1 MEPIKQLAALAG
13 LQDSYVHA
21 QGHVEHIALADQQAI
36 LAAMGYDLSND
47 DVIASQISQL
57 QQQPWTE
64 IIAPVQV
71 LTETQPLQVRL
82 QQPAAAA
89 HSHWHWQLLTE
100 QQQRYSGQL
109 QIATSDIVDRQQ
121 LAGTE
126 YLAVNLSI
134 NVELGPGYHQLTLT
148 PASSAPGTV
157 APEASAGYQQ
167 QLIVTPNR
175 CFQLQDRAVLHK
187 TMGPAIQLYA
197 LRSSRNWGIGDFVDL
212 KNMVAPLAALGN
224 DFIGLNPLHA
234 LYPGL
239 PQDCSPY
246 SPNSRLWLNTLYVA
260 LEHSPEFS
268 ECAAAQ
274 QLLQNQQFQARIQRC
289 RVAADVD
296 YHAVSSLKA
305 EMATV
310 LYHHF
315 KQQHLAINSQRARD
329 FNQFVEQ
336 SDPSLLNLARYQVL
350 QAVLFQRDMQ
360 MACWQNFPAEY
371 QQPDSPALQQFA
383 KEHSDAINQQLYL
396 QWLAQQQLAEVKQ
409 QCQQQGMAIGLYCDV
424 AVGANSNSAESW
436 GAPEDFLMQ
445 LSVGAPPD
453 IMAPKG
459 QNWGLLA
466 YNPHTLRQKAYQPFI
481 QLIRANMRYA
491 GALRLDHVMAL
502 LRLWC
507 CPPGADATAGG
518 YISMP
523 AEDLFA
529 IMALESQRNHCV
541 VIGEDL
547 GTVPVEISRLMAKY
561 QVLSYR
567 VFMLEQKTGSYQ
579 HRDQTYP
586 ALALATVT
594 THDMPTLVGYWHEH
608 DLALRHQLDLFPSAQ
623 IAANLEQ
630 LRKDEKQLL
639 CHELQLE
646 QGNVQQL
653 VHNSHLYLAA
663 TPARLMAYQLEDLLL
678 VATPVNIPGTS
689 TEYPNWRRKL
699 PVDFEQALQ
708 QTDVRELIT
717 AMAEQ
722 RRKS

>member
-21 QGHVEHIALADQQAI
+21 QGHVEHISLADQQAI
-36 LAAMGYDLSND
+36 LAAMGYDLNSSD
-47 DVIASQISQL
+47 AISSQIRQL
-57 QQQPWTE
+57 QQQPWAE
-64 IIAPVQV
+64 VVAPVQV
-71 LTETQPLQVRL
+71 LSEEQALCVRI
-82 QQPAAAA
+82 QQPAATA
-89 HSHWHWQLLTE
+89 HSQWQWQLQTE
-100 QQQRYSGQL
+100 QQQTYRGQL
-109 QIATSDIVDRQQ
+109 HIATSDIIERQQ
-121 LAGTE
+121 FADTE
-126 YLAVNLSI
+126 YLAVNLAI
-134 NVELGPGYHQLTLT
+134 DVELGPGYHQLTLT
-148 PASSAPGTV
+148 PETGTTETDT
-157 APEASAGYQQ
+157 PAGNQSYQQ

-175 CFQLQDRAVLHK
+175 CFQLQDSAVLHK

-197 LRSSRNWGIGDFVDL
+197 LRSGRNWGIGDFADL
-212 KNMVAPLAALGN
+212 KNMVAPLAELGN

-260 LEHSPEFS
+260 LEHSPEFA
-268 ECAAAQ
+268 ECEKAQ
-274 QLLQNQQFQARIQRC
+274 QLLQSQQFQSRLARC
-289 RVAADVD
+289 RAAADVD

-310 LYHHF
+310 LYQHF
-315 KQQHLAINSQRARD
+315 KQQHLARNSERAQ
-329 FNQFVEQ
+329 QFQQFIEQ

-350 QAVLFQRDMQ
+350 QAVLFSRDMQ
-360 MACWQNFPAEY
+360 MACWQHFPPEY
-371 QQPDSPALQQFA
+371 QNPHSPAVQQFA
-383 KEHSDAINQQLYL
+383 KEHADAINQQLYL
-396 QWLAQQQLAEVKQ
+396 QWLAQQQLAGVKQ

-547 GTVPVEISRLMAKY
+547 GTVPAEISQLMAKY
-561 QVLSYR
+561 QVMSYR
-567 VFMLEQKTGSYQ
+567 VFMLEQKSGSYQ

-586 ALALATVT
+586 ALSLATVT
-594 THDMPTLVGYWHEH
+594 THDMPTLVGYWNEH
-608 DLALRHQLDLFPSAQ
+608 DLALRHQLDLFPSAR

-639 CHELQLE
+639 SDELQLE
-646 QGNVQQL
+646 QGNTRQL
-653 VHNSHLYLAA
+653 VQNSHLYLAA

-699 PVDFEQALQ
+699 PVEFEQALQ
-708 QTDVRELIT
+708 QSEVRELIL
-717 AMAEQ
+717 AMAGQ
-722 RRKS
+722 RRIS

>member
-21 QGHVEHIALADQQAI
+21 QGHIEHIALADQQAI
-36 LAAMGYDLSND
+36 LTAMGYDLSSD
-47 DVIASQISQL
+47 QAIAGQVARL
-57 QQQPWTE
+57 QQQPWAE
-64 IIAPVQV
+64 VIAPVQV
-71 LTETQPLQVRL
+71 HSGQTSVSVRL
-82 QQPAAAA
+82 QQPAATAC
-89 HSHWHWQLLTE
+89 SHWQWQIVTE
-100 QQQRYSGQL
+100 QQQTLAGEQ
-109 QIATSDIVDRQQ
+109 QVATRDIIERQQ
-121 LAGTE
+121 LADTE
-126 YLAVNLSI
+126 YLAFNLTIEVSL
-134 NVELGPGYHQLTLT
+134 EPGYHQLTLSDGQQT
-148 PASSAPGTV
+148 F
-157 APEASAGYQQ
+157 QQ
-167 QLIVTPNR
+167 QLIVTPSR
-175 CFQLQDRAVLHK
+175 CFQLQDKAVLHK

-197 LRSSRNWGIGDFVDL
+197 LRSGRNWGIGDFVDL
-212 KNMVAPLAALGN
+212 KNMVAPLAELGN

-260 LEHSPEFS
+260 LDHSPEFT
-268 ECAAAQ
+268 ECTTAQ
-274 QLLQNQQFQARIQRC
+274 QLLQSQPFQSRLQRC
-289 RVAADVD
+289 RAAADVD

-305 EMATV
+305 EMAAL
-310 LYHHF
+310 LYQHF
-315 KQQHLAINSQRARD
+315 KQQHLASNSERANQFR
-329 FNQFVEQ
+329 QFVEQ
-336 SDPSLLNLARYQVL
+336 SDPSLQQLALYQVL
-350 QAVLFQRDMQ
+350 QAVLFAKDMQ
-360 MACWQNFPAEY
+360 MACWQNFPEQY
-371 QQPDSPALQQFA
+371 QSPDSEAVQQFA
-383 KEHSDAINQQLYL
+383 SEHRDAIEQQLYL
-396 QWLAQQQLAEVKQ
+396 QWLAQQQLAEVKAE
-409 QCQQQGMAIGLYCDV
+409 CQQQGMAIGLYCDV

-436 GAPEDFLMQ
+436 AAPEDFLMA

-466 YNPHTLRQKAYQPFI
+466 YNPQTLRQKAYQPFI

-507 CPPGADATAGG
+507 CPPGADATRGG

-523 AEDLFA
+523 AKELFA

-547 GTVPVEISRLMAKY
+547 GTVPVEISQLMAKY

-567 VFMLEQKTGSYQ
+567 VFMLEQKAGSYQ

-594 THDMPTLVGYWHEH
+594 THDMPTLVGFWHEH
-608 DLALRHQLDLFPSAQ
+608 DLALRHQLDLFPSSD

-630 LRKDEKQLL
+630 LRKHEKQLL
-639 CHELQLE
+639 CTELQLE

-653 VHNSHLYLAA
+653 VHNSHVYLAA

-699 PVDFEQALQ
+699 PLEFEQALAQ
-708 QTDVRELIT
+708 SDVRKLIN
-717 AMAEQ
+717 AMAQQ
-722 RRKS
+722 RRLSE

>member
-13 LQDSYVHA
+13 LQDRYIHA
-21 QGHVEHIALADQQAI
+21 QGHTEHIALADQHAI
-36 LAAMGYDLSND
+36 LTAMGYDLTSAEA
-47 DVIASQISQL
+47 IARHIREL
-57 QQQPWTE
+57 QHKPWAE
-64 IIAPVQV
+64 VVAPVQV
-71 LTETQPLQVRL
+71 ITAQPPLTVRV
-82 QQPAAAA
+82 QQPVANAC
-89 HSHWHWQLLTE
+89 SSWQWRLVTE
-100 QQQRYSGQL
+100 QQQEYSGQL
-109 QIATSDIVDRQQ
+109 QVATSDIIERKQ
-121 LAGTE
+121 LNDTE
-126 YLAVNLSI
+126 YLAVNLRI
-134 NVELGPGYHQLTLT
+134 NVELPPGYHQLTLT
-148 PASSAPGTV
+148 TEATASAP
-157 APEASAGYQQ
+157 EQQYQQ
-167 QLIVTPNR
+167 QLIVSPSR
-175 CFQLQDRAVLHK
+175 CFQLQDQAVLHN

-212 KNMVAPLAALGN
+212 KNLVAPLAELGN

-260 LEHSPEFS
+260 LEHSPEFA
-268 ECAAAQ
+268 ECQAAK
-274 QLLQNQQFQARIQRC
+274 QLYASQPFQSRLQRC
-289 RVAADVD
+289 RAAADVD
-296 YHAVSSLKA
+296 YHAVSALKA
-305 EMATV
+305 EIAGL
-310 LYHHF
+310 LYQHF
-315 KQQHLAINSQRARD
+315 KQHHLSSDSERARQ
-329 FNQFVEQ
+329 FKQFVTQ
-336 SDPSLLNLARYQVL
+336 SDSSLLDLARYQVL
-350 QAVLFQRDMQ
+350 QTVLFKRDMQ
-360 MACWQNFPAEY
+360 MACWQNFPPEY
-371 QQPDSPALQQFA
+371 QQPHSDAVQQFA
-383 KEHSDAINQQLYL
+383 EEHRDAIDQQLYL
-396 QWLAQQQLAEVKQ
+396 QWLAQQQLADVKKE
-409 QCQQQGMAIGLYCDV
+409 CQQQGMAIGLYCDV

-466 YNPHTLRQKAYQPFI
+466 YNPDTLRQKAYQPFI

-507 CPPGADATAGG
+507 CPPGADARAGG

-523 AEDLFA
+523 ANELFA

-547 GTVPVEISRLMAKY
+547 GTVPAEISALMATY
-561 QVLSYR
+561 QVMSYR
-567 VFMLEQKTGSYQ
+567 VFMLEQKAGSYQ

-586 ALALATVT
+586 ALSLATVT

-608 DLALRHQLDLFPSAQ
+608 DLALRHKLDLFPSAE

-630 LRKDEKQLL
+630 LRKDEKHLL
-639 CHELQLE
+639 CQQLQLE
-646 QGNVQQL
+646 HGNVQQL
-653 VHNSHLYLAA
+653 VTNSHLYLAA
-663 TPARLMAYQLEDLLL
+663 TPARLMAYQLEDLML

-699 PVDFEQALQ
+699 PLEFEQALQ
-708 QTDVRELIT
+708 HSDVRQLIT
-717 AMAEQ
+717 AMAQQ
-722 RRKS
+722 RRSKH

>member
-1 MEPIKQLAALAG
+1 MEPIKQLANLAG
-13 LQDSYVHA
+13 LQQSYVHA
-21 QGHVEHIALADQQAI
+21 QGHIEHIALADQQA
-36 LAAMGYDLSND
+36 LLSAMGCDLTSPQT
-47 DVIASQISQL
+47 IAKQIEQL
-57 QQQPWTE
+57 QRQPWQDVV
-64 IIAPVQV
+64 APVQV
-71 LTETQPLQVRL
+71 LTEHSPLMVRL
-82 QQPAAAA
+82 QQPATTA
-89 HSHWHWQLLTE
+89 SSNWQWQIVTEE
-100 QQQRYSGQL
+100 QQHFSGQ
-109 QIATSDIVDRQQ
+109 QNIATSDIIARQQ
-121 LAGTE
+121 IAGTD
-126 YLAVNLSI
+126 YLALNLTI
-134 NVELGPGYHQLTLT
+134 DIALPQGYHQLTL
-148 PASSAPGTV
+148 SDGSQQ
-157 APEASAGYQQ
+157 YQQ
-167 QLIVTPNR
+167 QLIVTPAR
-175 CFQLQDRAVLHK
+175 CFQLQDQAILHK

-197 LRSSRNWGIGDFVDL
+197 VRSARNWGIGDFTDL
-212 KNMVAPLAALGN
+212 KNLVAPLAELGN

-246 SPNSRLWLNTLYVA
+246 SPNSRQWLNTLYVA
-260 LEHSPEFS
+260 LEQTPDFS
-268 ECAAAQ
+268 DCQAAQ
-274 QLLQNQQFQARIQRC
+274 QLVKSQQFQTRLQRC
-289 RVAADVD
+289 RAAADVD

-305 EMATV
+305 EV
-310 LYHHF
+310 GSLLYQHF
-315 KQQHLAINSQRARD
+315 KQQHLACNSDRAA
-329 FNQFVEQ
+329 QFRQFIAE
-336 SDPSLLNLARYQVL
+336 SDTSLLTLARYQVL
-350 QAVLFQRDMQ
+350 QAVLFSRDMS
-360 MACWQNFPAEY
+360 MACWQNFPPEY
-371 QQPDSPALQQFA
+371 QNPHSAAVRQFA
-383 KEHSDAINQQLYL
+383 ADNSDAIEQQLYL
-396 QWLAQQQLAEVKQ
+396 QWLAQLQLAEVKAE
-409 QCQQQGMAIGLYCDV
+409 CQQRGMAIGLYCDV

-466 YNPHTLRQKAYQPFI
+466 YNPKTLRQKAYQPFI
-481 QLIRANMRYA
+481 QLIRANMRFA

-523 AEDLFA
+523 ADDLFA

-547 GTVPVEISRLMAKY
+547 GTVPVEISQLMAKY
-561 QVLSYR
+561 QVMSYR
-567 VFMLEQKTGSYQ
+567 VFMLEQKAGSYQ

-594 THDMPTLVGYWHEH
+594 THDMPTLVGFWHEH

-639 CHELQLE
+639 CDELQLE
-646 QGNVQQL
+646 HGDVSQL
-653 VHNSHLYLAA
+653 VRNSHLYLAA

-699 PVDFEQALQ
+699 PLEFEQALQ
-708 QTDVRELIT
+708 QSDVRELIT
-717 AMAEQ
+717 AMAVK
-722 RRKS
+722 RRSD

>member
-36 LAAMGYDLSND
+36 LAAMGYDLSNS
-47 DVIASQISQL
+47 DVICSQIKQL
-57 QQQPWTE
+57 QQQPWAETV
-64 IIAPVQV
+64 APVQV
-71 LTETQPLQVRL
+71 LSEDQPLTVRL
-82 QQPAAAA
+82 QQAAATA
-89 HSHWHWQLLTE
+89 HSQWQWQLTTE
-100 QQQRYSGQL
+100 QQQRYSGRL
-109 QIATSDIVDRQQ
+109 QIATSDIIERQQ

-126 YLAVNLSI
+126 YLAVNLKI
-134 NVELGPGYHQLTLT
+134 DVELGPGYHQLQLT
-148 PASSAPGTV
+148 PVTGAAQSDSH
-157 APEASAGYQQ
+157 SYQQ
-167 QLIVTPNR
+167 QLIVAPGR
-175 CFQLQDRAVLHK
+175 CFQLQDQAVLHK

-197 LRSSRNWGIGDFVDL
+197 LRSGRNWGIGDFVDL

-260 LEHSPEFS
+260 LEHSPEFA
-268 ECAAAQ
+268 ECAKAQ
-274 QLLQNQQFQARIQRC
+274 QLLQSQPFQSRLQRC
-289 RVAADVD
+289 RAAADVD
-296 YHAVSSLKA
+296 YHAVSSLKT
-305 EMATV
+305 EMAT
-310 LYHHF
+310 LLFQHF
-315 KQQHLAINSQRARD
+315 KQQHLATNSQRAQ
-329 FNQFVEQ
+329 QFQQFIEQ
-336 SDPSLLNLARYQVL
+336 SDSSLRSLARYQVL
-350 QAVLFQRDMQ
+350 QAVLFSRDMQ
-360 MACWQNFPAEY
+360 MACWQNFPPEY
-371 QQPDSPALQQFA
+371 QNPHSEAVQQFA
-383 KEHSDAINQQLYL
+383 DEHSDAIEQQLYL
-396 QWLAQQQLAEVKQ
+396 QWLAQQQLAEVKAE
-409 QCQQQGMAIGLYCDV
+409 CQQQGMAIGLYCDV

-436 GAPEDFLMQ
+436 GAPEDFLMN

-466 YNPHTLRQKAYQPFI
+466 YNPQTLRQKAYQPFI
-481 QLIRANMRYA
+481 ALIRANMRYA

-523 AEDLFA
+523 AEALFA

-547 GTVPVEISRLMAKY
+547 GTVPVEISQLMAKY
-561 QVLSYR
+561 QVMSYR
-567 VFMLEQKTGSYQ
+567 VFMLEQKAGSYQ

-586 ALALATVT
+586 ALSLATVT
-594 THDMPTLVGYWHEH
+594 THDMPTLVGFWNEH

-639 CHELQLE
+639 SEQLQLE
-646 QGNVQQL
+646 HGNPRQL
-653 VHNSHLYLAA
+653 VYNSHLYLAA

-699 PVDFEQALQ
+699 PVEFEQALQ
-708 QTDVRELIT
+708 QSEVRELIT
-717 AMAEQ
+717 DMAQQ
-722 RRKS
+722 RRSDH

>member
-21 QGHVEHIALADQQAI
+21 QGHVEHIALADQQA
-36 LAAMGYDLSND
+36 LLEAMGYDLSSSD
-47 DVIASQISQL
+47 AIARQISQL
-57 QQQPWTE
+57 QQQPWAE
-64 IIAPVQV
+64 IVAPVQV
-71 LTETQPLQVRL
+71 LAEEQPVTVRI
-82 QQPAAAA
+82 QQPAATA
-89 HSHWHWQLLTE
+89 HSQWQWQLETE
-100 QQQRYSGQL
+100 QQQSYSGQL
-109 QIATSDIVDRQQ
+109 RISTSDIIARQQ
-121 LAGTE
+121 FADTE
-126 YLAVNLSI
+126 YLAANLSLD
-134 NVELGPGYHQLTLT
+134 VELGPGYHQLTLT
-148 PASSAPGTV
+148 PQRSTANADSQS
-157 APEASAGYQQ
+157 YQQ

-175 CFQLQDRAVLHK
+175 CFQLQDQAVLHK
-187 TMGPAIQLYA
+187 TMGPAVQLYA
-197 LRSSRNWGIGDFVDL
+197 LRSSRNWGIGDFADL
-212 KNMVAPLAALGN
+212 KNLVAPLAELGN

-260 LEHSPEFS
+260 LEQSPEFA
-268 ECAAAQ
+268 ECKKAQ
-274 QLLQNQQFQARIQRC
+274 QLLQSPAFQARLQHC
-289 RVAADVD
+289 RAAADVD

-310 LYHHF
+310 LYQHF
-315 KQQHLAINSQRARD
+315 KQQHLASNSERAQQ
-329 FNQFVEQ
+329 FNQFIEQ
-336 SDPSLLNLARYQVL
+336 SDPSLLHLARYQVL
-350 QAVLFQRDMQ
+350 QAVLFSQDTT
-360 MACWQNFPAEY
+360 MASWQNFPPAY
-371 QQPDSPALQQFA
+371 QNPHSVAVQQFA
-383 KEHSDAINQQLYL
+383 QEHTDAIHQQLYL

-436 GAPEDFLMQ
+436 SAPEDFLMQ

-507 CPPGADATAGG
+507 CPPGADATQGG

-523 AEDLFA
+523 AADLFA

-547 GTVPVEISRLMAKY
+547 GTVPAAISQLMTQY

-567 VFMLEQKTGSYQ
+567 VFMLEQKPGSYQ

-586 ALALATVT
+586 ALSLATVT

-608 DLALRHQLDLFPSAQ
+608 DLALRHQLDLFPSAR
-623 IAANLEQ
+623 IAANLAQ

-639 CHELQLE
+639 CQQLQLE
-646 QGNVQQL
+646 PGNVRQL
-653 VHNSHLYLAA
+653 VQNSHLYLAA

-699 PVDFEQALQ
+699 P
-708 QTDVRELIT
+708 
-717 AMAEQ
+717 
-722 RRKS
+722 